1 MKVCKDPLM
10 VNDGVFII
18 WYVFFA
24 HFLVIILPWPV
35 LVGKKTQFCLKMFKS
50 LVIFFGQDFTNLD
63 FPEIKGFPFLNA
75 TLATFWGPKTRVCSV
90 EGPLVWAIKPFPIF
104 SGCVKSVCCKLWQ
117 P

>member
-1 MKVCKDPLM
+1 MKVCKDTLM

-35 LVGKKTQFCLKMFKS
+35 LVGKTNSVLPKDVQIAAD
-50 LVIFFGQDFTNLD
+50 IF
-63 FPEIKGFPFLNA
+63 
-75 TLATFWGPKTRVCSV
+75 W
-90 EGPLVWAIKPFPIF
+90 PIF
-104 SGCVKSVCCKLWQ
+104 HQ